1 MNTNIGEGLF
11 TGLVLVT
18 SESKPDIEAKIKEAL
33 SPFTIKIMD
42 TQSMDIRGR
51 YFLTILFSLDKAHAK
66 AIQGDLEAAAKAI
79 DVDLVIDYQYLQGA
93 N

>member
-1 MNTNIGEGLF
+1 MSANGNEGLF

-18 SESKPDIEAKIKEAL
+18 SESKPNIELKIKEAL

-66 AIQGDLEAAAKAI
+66 AIQEDLEAAAKAL
-79 DVDLVIDYQYLQGA
+79 DVDLVVDYQYLEGA